1 MENLTL
7 RIAKIVGTPTANSWS
22 QVHTFF
28 PEESEKKERRGI
40 FLGVLSFSGGGEG
53 VEAVSFGR
61 EILSRLHE
69 EYFGEL
75 ETPAMEKLSQA
86 VSKVASE
93 FSKEGQNLEVV
104 AAALLKNV
112 LYLACSGSGQVWVKR
127 GGALQKVLEGK
138 EEIET
143 ASGILKEDDFIVLGT
158 SAFFALLPEGILRAA
173 LESGSPDEAV
183 EVLAPVIHGK
193 DKQSLLLRNKDSQ
206 AAALICQFQEEISSQ
221 PEVQEKKKKNF
232 EKIFSF
238 FSPVFQKFK
247 TLRLGKIY
255 IRDKGEETKKKKVAL
270 TLAIILIFLLGAS
283 IFFGKGKKES
293 SERER
298 QYNLIFSEARASL
311 EEGKALVSLNPSS
324 ARELIFKSQEKLSE
338 LEDLKIQTQKTS
350 QLRQEVEEAL
360 FLVSKEHKLS
370 EVPTFLDLAL
380 FRQGG
385 RGEDLSLFE
394 KFLAV
399 LDPRENILFWVDIS
413 QKSGEILA
421 GGENLSGSKKVSSY
435 GDYVYVLDEEGIV
448 RVGVKNKKTEVV
460 IEPDW
465 KEAKLLSAFAG
476 NLYLLD
482 NKGIWRYQAT
492 EVGFSEKQKWFGEGV
507 SADLSE
513 VVSMAIDGSIWLLRQ
528 DGKILKFSQGS
539 PEAFGVAGL
548 DKPFSSPSVIYTDSE
563 AENLYILDKGNSRIV
578 VLTKG
583 GEYQGQYIW
592 EGIKEASDMVVSEK
606 EEKIFLL
613 SGEKI
618 YKIDIK

>member
-28 PEESEKKERRGI
+28 PEESEKKEKRGI
-40 FLGVLSFSGGGEG
+40 FLGVLSFSGVEEG
-53 VEAVSFGR
+53 VEAVNFGR

-104 AAALLKNV
+104 VAALLENV

-138 EEIET
+138 DLPAGRQGRIET
-143 ASGILKEDDFIVLGT
+143 ASGILEENDFIVLGT
-158 SAFFALLPEGILRAA
+158 GAFFALLPEGVFRAA

-183 EVLAPVIHGK
+183 EVLVPVIHGK
-193 DKQSLLLRNKDSQ
+193 EKDSQ
-206 AAALICQFQEEISSQ
+206 AAALICQFQKEISLP
-221 PEVQEKKKKNF
+221 PETSEKKKIEFKKF
-232 EKIFSF
+232 FSF
-238 FSPVFQKFK
+238 FSSIFQKFK
-247 TLRLGKIY
+247 TLRLGEIY
-255 IRDKGEETKKKKVAL
+255 IRNKGEETKKKKVAL

-283 IFFGKGKKES
+283 IFFGKGKRES
-293 SERER
+293 SEKER
-298 QYNLIFSEARASL
+298 QYNLIFSEAKKNL

-338 LEDLKIQTQKTS
+338 LESLKIQAQKTGE
-350 QLRQEVEEAL
+350 LRKEVEEAL
-360 FLVSKEHKLS
+360 SLVVKEHKFS
-370 EVPTFLDLAL
+370 ELPVFLDLAL

-385 RGEDLSLFE
+385 RGENLSLFE
-394 KFLAV
+394 KSMSV

-435 GDYVYVLDEEGIV
+435 GDYVYVLGEKGIV
-448 RVGVKNKKTEVV
+448 RVGVKNKKTELIV
-460 IEPDW
+460 ESDW
-465 KEAKLLSAFAG
+465 KEGKLLSAFAG

-482 NKGIWRYQAT
+482 SEGIWRYQTT
-492 EVGFSEKQKWFGEGV
+492 ETGFSEKQKWFGEGV
-507 SADLSE
+507 SVDLSE
-513 VVSMAIDGSIWLLRQ
+513 VVFMAIDGSIWLLRQ

-539 PEAFGVAGL
+539 PEAFGIGGL
-548 DKPFSSPSVIYTDSE
+548 DKPFSSPSVIYADSE

-578 VLTKG
+578 VLTKD

-592 EGIKEASDMVVSEK
+592 EGLKEVSDMVVSEAEK
-606 EEKIFLL
+606 KIFLL

-618 YKIDIK
+618 YQIDIK